1 MAWHWRSLWCATE
14 LPEPKERYSMPN
26 SIGNATSRLAR
37 ETRGQEIAEAALVL
51 PIVFMVMLGIFWFCQ
66 AFSIYGTITHA
77 AREGA
82 RAAVAPLCATC
93 GPPLDSAAVAQNAVN
108 ALQNALLAAKL
119 DPAQP
124 KNYPVTPP
132 TLFSCT
138 NGNPALCDGTQ
149 LTNAG
154 VCVQDNVQLSGANS
168 TGLAGCGVS
177 VTFQYPYQ
185 FWLPFTSLNNQRIFV
200 PAQA

>member
-1 MAWHWRSLWCATE
+1 
-14 LPEPKERYSMPN
+14 MPN
-26 SIGNATSRLAR
+26 SISRTTSRLAR

-51 PIVFMVMLGIFWFCQ
+51 PILFMLMLGIFWFGQ

-93 GPPLDSAAVAQNAVN
+93 GSPLDPPAVAQNAVN

-132 TLFSCT
+132 ALFSCT
-138 NGNPALCDGTQ
+138 NGNAAPCDSAQ
-149 LTNAG
+149 LAQAG
-154 VCVQDNVQLSGANS
+154 VCVQDNVQLSGVNS

-177 VTFQYPYQ
+177 VSFQYPYQ

-200 PAQA
+200 PAQARMKLESQ

>member
-1 MAWHWRSLWCATE
+1 
-14 LPEPKERYSMPN
+14 MPN
-26 SIGNATSRLAR
+26 STRKTASRLSR

-51 PIVFMVMLGIFWFCQ
+51 PIVFMLMLGIFWFGQ
-66 AFSIYGTITHA
+66 AFRIYGTITHA

-82 RAAVAPLCATC
+82 RTAVAPLCATC
-93 GPPLDSAAVAQNAVN
+93 GPPLNSPAVAQNAVN

-124 KNYPVTPP
+124 KKYPVTRPA
-132 TLFSCT
+132 LFSCT
-138 NGNPALCDGTQ
+138 TGAAVPCDGTQ
-149 LTNAG
+149 LTQAG
-154 VCVQDNVQLSGANS
+154 VCVQNNVQLSGINS

-200 PAQA
+200 PAQARMKTESR

>member
-1 MAWHWRSLWCATE
+1 VA
-14 LPEPKERYSMPN
+14 N
-26 SIGNATSRLAR
+26 SISKTASQLAR

-51 PIVFMVMLGIFWFCQ
+51 PIVFMLMLGIFWFGQ
-66 AFSIYGTITHA
+66 AFRIYGTITHA

-93 GPPLDSAAVAQNAVN
+93 GTPLDSSAVAQTAVN

-124 KNYPVTPP
+124 KNYPVTRPS
-132 TLFSCT
+132 LFSCT
-138 NGNPALCDGTQ
+138 NGSAAPCDPTQ
-149 LTNAG
+149 LTQAG
-154 VCVQDNVQLSGANS
+154 VCVQNNVQLSGSNS
-168 TGLAGCGVS
+168 AGLAGCGVS
-177 VTFQYPYQ
+177 VSFQYPYQ

-200 PAQA
+200 PAQARMKLESR

>member
-1 MAWHWRSLWCATE
+1 
-14 LPEPKERYSMPN
+14 MPN
-26 SIGNATSRLAR
+26 SVSKTTSRLAR
-37 ETRGQEIAEAALVL
+37 EIRGQEIAEAALVL
-51 PIVFMVMLGIFWFCQ
+51 PIVFMLMLGIFWFGQ

-82 RAAVAPLCATC
+82 RAAVAPVCATC
-93 GPPLDSAAVAQNAVN
+93 GTPLDSTTVAQNAVN

-119 DPAQP
+119 DPAQS
-124 KNYPVTPP
+124 KKYPVTPP
-132 TLFSCT
+132 ALISCID
-138 NGNPALCDGTQ
+138 GIAAKCDGTQ

-154 VCVQDNVQLSGANS
+154 VCVQDNVQLSGVNS

-185 FWLPFTSLNNQRIFV
+185 FWLPFTSLNKQLIFV
-200 PAQA
+200 PAQARMKMESR

>member
-1 MAWHWRSLWCATE
+1 V
-14 LPEPKERYSMPN
+14 PN
-26 SIGNATSRLAR
+26 PISRTTSRLAR

-51 PIVFMVMLGIFWFCQ
+51 PILFMLMLGIFWFGQ
-66 AFSIYGTITHA
+66 AFRIYGTITHA

-93 GPPLDSAAVAQNAVN
+93 GTPLDSAAVAQNAVN

-124 KNYPVTPP
+124 KKYPVTPSA
-132 TLFSCT
+132 LFSCT
-138 NGNPALCDGTQ
+138 NGNAAPCDSVQ
-149 LTNAG
+149 LAQAG

-168 TGLAGCGVS
+168 TDLAGCGVS
-177 VTFQYPYQ
+177 VSFQYPYQ

-200 PAQA
+200 PAHARMKLESQ

>member
-1 MAWHWRSLWCATE
+1 V
-14 LPEPKERYSMPN
+14 PQ
-26 SIGNATSRLAR
+26 SINRTTSRLAR

-51 PIVFMVMLGIFWFCQ
+51 PIVFMVMLGIFWFGQ
-66 AFSIYGTITHA
+66 AFRIYGTITHA

-93 GPPLDSAAVAQNAVN
+93 GVPLNPPTLAQNAVN

-124 KNYPVTPP
+124 KKYPVTR
-132 TLFSCT
+132 
-138 NGNPALCDGTQ
+138 PALFLCTTGAAAPCDGTQ
-149 LTNAG
+149 LTQAG
-154 VCVQDNVQLSGANS
+154 VCVQNNVQLSGINS

-177 VTFQYPYQ
+177 VSFQYPYQ
-185 FWLPFTSLNNQRIFV
+185 FWLPFTSLSNQRIFV
-200 PAQA
+200 PAQAHMKTESR

>member
-1 MAWHWRSLWCATE
+1 
-14 LPEPKERYSMPN
+14 MPH
-26 SIGNATSRLAR
+26 SISKTASRLAR
-37 ETRGQEIAEAALVL
+37 EARGQEIAEAALVL
-51 PIVFMVMLGIFWFCQ
+51 PIVFMLMLGIFWFGQ

-93 GPPLDSAAVAQNAVN
+93 GTALTSATVAQNAVN

-119 DPAQP
+119 NPAQP
-124 KNYPVTPP
+124 KKYPVTAP
-132 TLFSCT
+132 TLFSCVD
-138 NGNPALCDGTQ
+138 GKAASCDGAQ
-149 LTNAG
+149 LTQAG
-154 VCVQDNVQLSGANS
+154 VCVQNNVQLSGTNS

-177 VTFQYPYQ
+177 VSFQYPYQ

-200 PAQA
+200 PAQARMKLESQ

>member
-1 MAWHWRSLWCATE
+1 VPRSIT
-14 LPEPKERYSMPN
+14 
-26 SIGNATSRLAR
+26 GTTSRLAR

-51 PIVFMVMLGIFWFCQ
+51 PIVFMIMLGIFWFGQ
-66 AFSIYGTITHA
+66 AFRIYGTITHA

-93 GPPLDSAAVAQNAVN
+93 GTPLNPPAVAQNAVN

-124 KNYPVTPP
+124 KRFPVTR
-132 TLFSCT
+132 
-138 NGNPALCDGTQ
+138 PALNLCTTGAAAPCDANQ
-149 LTNAG
+149 LTQAG
-154 VCVQDNVQLSGANS
+154 VCVQNNVQLSGINS

-200 PAQA
+200 PAQAHMKMESR

>member
-1 MAWHWRSLWCATE
+1 
-14 LPEPKERYSMPN
+14 MPN
-26 SIGNATSRLAR
+26 SMTKATTRLAG

-51 PIVFMVMLGIFWFCQ
+51 PILFMLMLGIFWFGQ

-93 GPPLDSAAVAQNAVN
+93 GPPLTLLTVNQNAVN
-108 ALQNALLAAKL
+108 ALQDALLAAKL

-124 KNYPVTPP
+124 KKYRVTPP
-132 TLFSCT
+132 TLFSCI
-138 NGNPALCDGTQ
+138 NGTAASCDPTQ

-154 VCVQDNVQLSGANS
+154 VCVQDHVQLSSGNS
-168 TGLAGCGVS
+168 TNFAGCGISVS
-177 VTFQYPYQ
+177 FQYPYQ
-185 FWLPFTSLNNQRIFV
+185 FWLPFTTLNQQLIFMQ
-200 PAQA
+200 AQARMKLERR

>member
-1 MAWHWRSLWCATE
+1 
-14 LPEPKERYSMPN
+14 MPN
-26 SIGNATSRLAR
+26 SIRKTASRLAR

-51 PIVFMVMLGIFWFCQ
+51 PIVFMLMLGIFWFGQ
-66 AFSIYGTITHA
+66 AFRIYGTITHA

-93 GPPLDSAAVAQNAVN
+93 GTPLTAPTVAQNAVN

-124 KNYPVTPP
+124 KKYPVTRPA
-132 TLFSCT
+132 LFSCVDGT
-138 NGNPALCDGTQ
+138 AASCDGTQ
-149 LTNAG
+149 LTQAG
-154 VCVQDNVQLSGANS
+154 VCVQNNVQLSGINA

-177 VTFQYPYQ
+177 VSFQYPYQ

-200 PAQA
+200 PAQAHMKMESR

>member
-1 MAWHWRSLWCATE
+1 
-14 LPEPKERYSMPN
+14 MPN
-26 SIGNATSRLAR
+26 SISKAASRLAR

-51 PIVFMVMLGIFWFCQ
+51 PIVFMLMLGIFWFGQ
-66 AFSIYGTITHA
+66 AFRIYGTITHA

-82 RAAVAPLCATC
+82 RAAVAPRCATC
-93 GPPLDSAAVAQNAVN
+93 GTPLTSPAVAQNAVN

-124 KNYPVTPP
+124 KKYPVTRSA
-132 TLFSCT
+132 LFSCT
-138 NGNPALCDGTQ
+138 NGAAAPCDSTQ
-149 LTNAG
+149 LTQAG
-154 VCVQDNVQLSGANS
+154 VCVQNNVQLSEINS

-177 VTFQYPYQ
+177 VTFRYPYQ

-200 PAQA
+200 PAQARMKMESR